1 MFDFDDDQE
10 NIRAGLR
17 VLTRLLF
24 ACLFIIVLQTGLV
37 FYALQTIEVSLPP
50 DLGQG
55 AVLKRD
61 RKDPAEV
68 YLFALNLFQ
77 QLQRWRRDGAE
88 DYPENIR
95 LYGNYIT
102 PQYRQWLEQD
112 LARRLESGE
121 LTGRR
126 RHVEP
131 ADGFAY
137 SEATVQQIAADAWI
151 VNLGMN
157 LVETLNNRPIKDLSF
172 VYPLRVVRIDRD
184 RQENSWRLA
193 LDGYHD
199 TPGEISRT
207 EP

>member
-1 MFDFDDDQE
+1 MPCGPLIFPC
-10 NIRAGLR
+10 RPTL
-17 VLTRLLF
+17 
-24 ACLFIIVLQTGLV
+24 
-37 FYALQTIEVSLPP
+37 S
-50 DLGQG
+50 QG

-61 RKDPAEV
+61 QKDPAEV

-77 QLQRWRRDGAE
+77 QLQRWRNDGEE

-102 PQYRQWLEQD
+102 PQYRQWLRQD
-112 LARRLESGE
+112 LARRRDSGE
-121 LTGRR
+121 LPGRR

-137 SEATVQQIAADAWI
+137 SEETVRRIAADAWI
-151 VNLGMN
+151 VSLRMN
-157 LVETLNNRPIKDLSF
+157 LVETLNNRPIKNLSF

-184 RQENSWRLA
+184 RQENPWRLA

-199 TPGEISRT
+199 KPGEIT
-207 EP
+207 GAGP